1 MPDDPKKK
9 DEKKGIFTRIKNW
22 FKDAAKWIETH
33 FDSALGHEMRADL
46 GLKPGAE
53 IKSSDLAGMQA
64 HLGAIDPDSEQF
76 SAFAAEVVTVATDI
90 KTLAG
95 QMKSPSQDAANVA
108 YMFMQLSSAESMRVR
123 LPFFYA
129 ISKLLLFVG
138 EDIES
143 MESLDPGRLIK
154 GIQGKDLPSFEAWAQ
169 RWSAMAVA
177 IVQVLDHFFGDKLLG
192 PDSVVAYYGWDPS
205 PDSKTP
211 LADIVASRA
220 LTLDIGSAS
229 GTGGR
234 VLLTMLYVPAEH
246 GGPGM
251 FLSLGGDIEAEQVLG
266 NTKYSFAVGIPGA
279 LDFYIPAGGPTPFT
293 ANGDFNAFLRLDVAP
308 AQDLSDEL
316 TPPDPSAAT
325 TTQEIGSPKKTRIEV
340 QKFYTGVELN
350 TQRAGFRAGVKDA
363 KLIIELGEGDGFLK
377 DVAGNSLTVTFDVGI
392 IADTDGGFRLE
403 GGTKARVT
411 LPVGRSI
418 LGVVT
423 VSQVELGLD
432 GPSTNADVSLEVA
445 GGFGLHIGPVSA
457 SVDRLGFRLDSK
469 FGSGGNLG
477 MLDLALA
484 FKPPNGVGLRID
496 AGVVTGGGYLYFD
509 PAAGEY
515 AGALELTIEKIGVK
529 AIGMLSTKMP
539 DGSPGWS
546 LLLFLYFQLP
556 PIQLSFGFTLNGL
569 GGMIGIQHGVNI
581 DGLAAGMKI
590 GAMDDLLFPKDP
602 VADAPRILN
611 RLRTLFPITPRALT
625 FGPMIDLGWGTPRI
639 VFLRLAIILHL
650 DNVIGAGDSSVSFSS
665 VVLLGQL
672 RVEIGKDL
680 GKATPV
686 KLIVDILG
694 FWDADQKRY
703 GFLARLRDSKIGG
716 VDIIGSLAV
725 YGEYGDHS
733 RFMLAAGG
741 FNPHFTDVP
750 DAIRSMDD
758 RLGASFKISAFTV
771 TLTGYFAI
779 TPGTIQFGVNLAAK
793 AKLGPVSLE
802 GELGG
807 DALFQSKP
815 YKHFLIDFHVSV
827 AIKYKG
833 HSLASVKCV
842 GTVEGP
848 GLWRLKGKASFSILF
863 WDVDVPFDESWGTP
877 PPLEGVAINVQAE
890 LRAALLEP
898 ANWSA
903 QLPSGSNGFVTLAPD
918 PVTKIPLAHPLG
930 RFAFTQQVVPFG
942 LNLERFGDGT
952 VAGPTLFNVE
962 HVKVNGDEVTDRSL
976 VQQQF
981 ARAQFINE
989 SDDEVMSRPSF
1000 EPMDAGVEFAGSGF
1014 VVPTSGTS
1022 MTLQFETAYVGG
1034 DVKKFRYTTRASL
1047 LSKTIDASMA
1057 STHALSGAA
1066 ARSRLRDSEK
1076 LSTDI
1081 GAKLSVTTPP
1091 LAAAQPDSMKSAG
1104 VALPGQATF
1113 APAVAEQAIAKQ
1125 SQNGKRPVLVEA
1137 YELVGAGVQ

>member
-1 MPDDPKKK
+1 MPDDPKK
-9 DEKKGIFTRIKNW
+9 DEKKGIFSRIKGW
-22 FKDAAKWIETH
+22 FIDAAHWVEDT
-33 FDSALGHEMRADL
+33 FTDPALAREIRADL
-46 GLKPGAE
+46 GLKPGQE
-53 IKSSDLAGMQA
+53 IKSTDVAAMHSHAA
-64 HLGAIDPDSEQF
+64 AINPDDEAF
-76 SAFAAEVVTVATDI
+76 SATATEVVAVATDI
-90 KTLAG
+90 KTLVD
-95 QMKSPSQDAANVA
+95 QMKSPGQDTANVA
-108 YMFMQLSSAESMRVR
+108 YLLMELSSAESIRVR
-123 LPFFYA
+123 VPLLYA

-138 EDIES
+138 DDLES
-143 MESLDPGRLIK
+143 MESLDPGRLIR
-154 GIQGKDLPSFEAWAQ
+154 GLQGKDLPSFEAWAQ

-177 IVQVLDHFFGDKLLG
+177 IVQVLDHFLGDKFLG
-192 PDSVVAYYGWDPS
+192 PDAVVAYYGWDPS

-211 LADIVASRA
+211 LADIVSSRA
-220 LTLDIGSAS
+220 LTLDIGSSS

-234 VLLTMLYVPAEH
+234 VLLTALYVPAEH

-251 FLSLGGDIEAEQVLG
+251 FLSLGGAITAEQIVG
-266 NTKYSFAVGIPGA
+266 PTKYDFTVGIPGA
-279 LDFYIPAGGPTPFT
+279 LDFFIPAGSATPFT

-308 AQDLSDEL
+308 AEDLSGEL
-316 TPPDPSAAT
+316 DPTTAP
-325 TTQEIGSPKKTRIEV
+325 TTQQLGDPTKTRIEV
-340 QKFYTGVELN
+340 EKFYVGVELN

-363 KLIIELGEGDGFLK
+363 KLIINLSEGDGFLK
-377 DVAGNSLTVTFDVGI
+377 DVAGDNLTIGFDVGI
-392 IADTDGGFRLE
+392 LADTDGGFRIE

-423 VSQVELGLD
+423 VSQIELGLD

-445 GGFGLHIGPVSA
+445 GGFSLHIGPVSA

-477 MLDLALA
+477 MVDLSPA

-496 AGVVTGGGYLYFD
+496 AGIVTGGGYLYLD

-529 AIGMLSTKMP
+529 AIGMLSTKLR

-602 VADAPRILN
+602 VGDAPRILS

-650 DNVIGAGDSSVSFSS
+650 DNVIGAGDASVSFSS

-672 RVEIGKDL
+672 RVEIGKDAL

-716 VDIIGSLAV
+716 VDITGSLAV

-758 RLGASFKISAFTV
+758 RLGAAFKISAFKV
-771 TLTGYFAI
+771 TITGYFAI
-779 TPGTIQFGVNLAAK
+779 TPGTIQFGLNMSAK
-793 AKLGPVSLE
+793 AKLGPVELE

-848 GLWRLKGKASFSILF
+848 GLWRLTGKATFSILF
-863 WDVDVPFDESWGTP
+863 WDVDVDFDESWGTP

-890 LRAALLEP
+890 LQTALLEP

-903 QLPSGSNGFVTLAPD
+903 QLPSGSNGLVTLAPD
-918 PVTKIPLAHPLG
+918 PTTKVPLAHPLG

-942 LNLERFGDGT
+942 LGLERFGDGS
-952 VAGPTLFNVE
+952 VAGPSLFNVE
-962 HVKVNGDEVTDRSL
+962 HVKVNGDEVTDRSML
-976 VQQQF
+976 QQQF

-989 SDDEVMSRPSF
+989 TDDEVMSRPSF
-1000 EPMDAGVEFAGSGF
+1000 EPMDAGVEFAGTGF

-1034 DVKKFRYTTRASL
+1034 DVKKFRYTTRATL
-1047 LSKTIDASMA
+1047 LSKTLDASIA
-1057 STHALSGAA
+1057 ATHALSGSA
-1066 ARSRLRDSEK
+1066 ARSRLRDSETLTADNSSK
-1076 LSTDI
+1076 L
-1081 GAKLSVTTPP
+1081 KVTAPP
-1091 LAAAQPDSMKSAG
+1091 LAAAAPDSMKVAAG
-1104 VALPGQATF
+1104 VALPGQASF
-1113 APAVAEQAIAKQ
+1113 SASVAEQAIAKQ
-1125 SQNGKRPVLVEA
+1125 STNGKKPLLVEA

>member
-1 MPDDPKKK
+1 MPDAPKK
-9 DEKKGIFTRIKNW
+9 DEKKKGIFGRIKDW
-22 FKDAAKWIETH
+22 FKDAANWIETH
-33 FDSALGHEMRADL
+33 FDAALGHEMRADL
-46 GLKPGAE
+46 GLPPGAE
-53 IKSSDLAGMQA
+53 IKSSDLAGMQS
-64 HLGAIDPDSEQF
+64 HLGAIDPDEEQF
-76 SAFAAEVVTVATDI
+76 AAFAAEVVAVATDV

-95 QMKSPSQDAANVA
+95 QMKSPSQDAASVA
-108 YMFMQLSSAESMRVR
+108 YMFMELSSAESIRVR
-123 LPFFYA
+123 VPFLYA

-138 EDIES
+138 DDIES
-143 MESLDPGRLIK
+143 MEALDPGRLAK

-169 RWSAMAVA
+169 RWSAMAVVV
-177 IVQVLDHFFGDKLLG
+177 VQLLDHFVGDKLLG

-211 LADIVASRA
+211 VADIASGRA

-229 GTGGR
+229 GSGGR

-251 FLSLGGDIEAEQVLG
+251 FLSLGGDIEAEQVLD
-266 NTKYSFAVGIPGA
+266 NTKYSFSVGIPGA
-279 LDFYIPAGGPTPFT
+279 LDFYLPAGGPTPFT

-308 AQDLSDEL
+308 AQDLSAEVS
-316 TPPDPSAAT
+316 PPDSTAT
-325 TTQEIGSPKKTRIEV
+325 TQQIGAPNKTRIEV

-363 KLIIELGEGDGFLK
+363 KLIIDLGEGDGFLR
-377 DVAGNSLTVTFDVGI
+377 DVAGSDLTVTFDVGI
-392 IADTDGGFRLE
+392 TADTDGGFRLE

-423 VSQVELGLD
+423 VSHVELGLD
-432 GPSTNADVSLEVA
+432 GGAPDSDVSLEVA
-445 GGFGLHIGPVSA
+445 GGFSLHIGPVAA

-469 FGSGGNLG
+469 FGKSGNLG
-477 MLDLALA
+477 MLDLKPA
-484 FKPPNGVGLRID
+484 FRPPNGVGLRID
-496 AGVVTGGGYLYFD
+496 AGVVTGGGYLYLD

-539 DGSPGWS
+539 DGTPGWS

-569 GGMIGIQHGVNI
+569 GGMIGVQHGVNI
-581 DGLAAGMKI
+581 DGLAAGLKI

-602 VADAPRILN
+602 VGDAPRILN

-639 VFLRLAIILHL
+639 IFLRLAVILHL
-650 DNVIGAGDSSVSFSS
+650 DNVIGAGDASTSFSS

-672 RVEIGKDL
+672 RVEIAKDAL

-750 DAIRSMDD
+750 DAIRAMDD

-779 TPGTIQFGVNLAAK
+779 TPGTIQFGLNLAAK

-827 AIKYKG
+827 AVKYKG

-877 PPLEGVAINVQAE
+877 PPLEGVTINVQAE
-890 LRAALLEP
+890 LQAALLEP

-903 QLPSGSNGFVTLAPD
+903 QLPSGSGGFVTLAPD
-918 PVTKIPLAHPLG
+918 PTTKVPLAHPFG
-930 RFAFTQQVVPFG
+930 RFAFTQQIVPFG
-942 LNLERFGDGT
+942 LALERFGDGT
-952 VAGPTLFNVE
+952 VAGPSLFNVE
-962 HVKVNGDEVTDRSL
+962 HVRVNGDEVADRAM

-989 SDDEVMSRPSF
+989 TDDEVMSRPSF
-1000 EPMDAGVEFAGSGF
+1000 EPMDAGVEFAGTGF

-1034 DVKKFRYTTRASL
+1034 DVKKFRYTTRATL
-1047 LSKTIDASMA
+1047 LSRTLDASIAA
-1057 STHALSGAA
+1057 SHASLGAA
-1066 ARSRLRDSEK
+1066 ARTRLRDVEK
-1076 LSTDI
+1076 LAADV
-1081 GAKLSVTTPP
+1081 GAKVSVTAPP
-1091 LAAAQPDSMKSAG
+1091 LAAAQPESMQSAG

-1113 APAVAEQAIAKQ
+1113 APAIAEQAIARQ
-1125 SQNGKRPVLVEA
+1125 STNGKRPVLVEE
-1137 YELVGAGVQ
+1137 YELAGAGIQ